1 MAHTIANKQKI
12 TARVRRIVGQLNGI
26 ERAIESE
33 AGCSAVLQ
41 QVAAA
46 RGALGGLFEELL
58 EDHLRQHVVGFHLSD
73 ADRQAGAE
81 ELLALIRRYAR

>member
-1 MAHTIANKQKI
+1 MAHTVANKQKI

-33 AGCSAVLQ
+33 VGCSAVLQ

-58 EDHLRQHVVGFHLSD
+58 EDHLRHHVAGADLSE
-73 ADRQAGAE
+73 AARQAGAD
-81 ELLALIRRYAR
+81 ELVALIRRYAR